1 MYIHRS
7 EKGSAADN
15 GAARIFEHADPP
27 ARCIRLFLPINP
39 SGLGDGHATVA
50 NDRGVYDA
58 FRGEPHR
65 SARACGAFDRSAH
78 AIFIG
83 RLSYVTRILTR
94 RSFCGRLFCIRDF
107 RARILMDG
115 FCDWKTTVLHARLYC
130 SNENSDGFRIDS
142 VTIRSLE

>member
-1 MYIHRS
+1 MYIHGS

-58 FRGEPHR
+58 FRGEPH
-65 SARACGAFDRSAH
+65 SSFVHARAARLTALHTRFSSDDYRNEDLFRGRS
-78 AIFIG
+78 
-83 RLSYVTRILTR
+83 L
-94 RSFCGRLFCIRDF
+94 CIRDF
-107 RARILMDG
+107 HRARILMDG
-115 FCDWKTTVLHARLYC
+115 F
-130 SNENSDGFRIDS
+130 
-142 VTIRSLE
+142 